1 MTAVCQS
8 RVDSADPS
16 SYRPI
21 SNLNT
26 ISKIVE
32 RLALSRILSHVD
44 SSVNID
50 QFQSAYRCGYSTET
64 ALLKI
69 SSDIYDA
76 ADAQKSTILAV
87 LDQSAA
93 FDCIVH
99 NTLITRLEHT
109 FGFSGAV
116 LS

>member
-1 MTAVCQS
+1 MVTQ
-8 RVDSADPS
+8 PQ
-16 SYRPI
+16 Y
-21 SNLNT
+21 
-26 ISKIVE
+26 
-32 RLALSRILSHVD
+32 
-44 SSVNID
+44 
-50 QFQSAYRCGYSTET
+50 T

-76 ADAQKSTILAV
+76 ADAQKSTILVA

-109 FGFSGAV
+109 FGFSRAV
-116 LS
+116 LSWIKSYLDSRSAIVKFGTFQNNVDSK